1 MDRNSRPATQP
12 TAKNGKSSPFRGVT
26 LFRPTGKWRAQISTG
41 GKTMSLGDH
50 NTEQEA
56 ARAFD
61 RALIHK
67 DGPCA
72 RTNFPIQDYEPE
84 IAYLQGV
91 SMEQL
96 IADLRMMA
104 RRSGRSCQAHR
115 KRSVRAP
122 PPTDG
127 RQEKRREADARDAD
141 PLAAERLLW
150 DPRYADPGLVFRH
163 AMADA
168 LGPNAGLAL
177 AYALQHYGHALSL
190 PPALESPWLRE
201 PLCPDPSPRT
211 ECAAGCFAPPVRPVA
226 RKGAFAGPSA
236 QELHAAA
243 KGGVC
248 VSAER
253 GRSPTPPTTPD
264 ATTEAAATAFAA
276 VCPDRPLA
284 LVRAALTAGAKNR
297 RCLKAP
303 SRAPCT

>member
-127 RQEKRREADARDAD
+127 RQEKRGRTPATRIRWR
-141 PLAAERLLW
+141 PSGCCGTLATPTR
-150 DPRYADPGLVFRH
+150 GLSSGTRWRTP
-163 AMADA
+163 
-168 LGPNAGLAL
+168 LGPT
-177 AYALQHYGHALSL
+177 
-190 PPALESPWLRE
+190 PAW
-201 PLCPDPSPRT
+201 PSPTRSST
-211 ECAAGCFAPPVRPVA
+211 TATPSPSRRPSSPHGCGSRSAPIPLRGQSAPPVASRLQCGLSPGRA
-226 RKGAFAGPSA
+226 P
-236 QELHAAA
+236 L
-243 KGGVC
+243 
-248 VSAER
+248 R
-253 GRSPTPPTTPD
+253 GRPRRSCTPRRRAASACPPNAAEARPRRPPPTRRRRPPPQRLRRC
-264 ATTEAAATAFAA
+264 ARTA
-276 VCPDRPLA
+276 PSR
-284 LVRAALTAGAKNR
+284 LTAGAKNR